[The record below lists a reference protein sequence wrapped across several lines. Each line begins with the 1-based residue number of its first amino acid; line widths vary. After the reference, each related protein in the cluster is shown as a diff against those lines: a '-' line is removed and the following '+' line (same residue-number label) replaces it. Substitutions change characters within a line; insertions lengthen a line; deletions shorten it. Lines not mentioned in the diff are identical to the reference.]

1 MKALSAVL
9 LPALLLLG
17 SVSTVSAQEAK
28 PEKEKADAPEVQPAP
43 LPGQLSESEL
53 GEMLAAVGL
62 KPTKTE
68 QRYDFAFKTSYRGE
82 EWKFSMSAVLS
93 RNGQSMWIMAWL
105 DQIPTTAS
113 EVPRTALL
121 RLLAANDRLGE
132 GKFFAYIPTNKRF
145 VMQRV
150 VANRDMTNKK
160 MMELLQDLASSVAD
174 EYPTWAVAN
183 WTPKAEPAESQQ
195 AEPQIAEGDSGRAV
209 PTNPT
214 AANRVPAAGANKTP
228 ASGAKSTR
236 TSDSSRAL
244 DGKSVN

>member
-17 SVSTVSAQEAK
+17 SVSTVSAQETK
-28 PEKEKADAPEVQPAP
+28 QEKSESPEVQPAP
-43 LPGQLSESEL
+43 LPGQLSEAEL
-53 GEMLAAVGL
+53 GEMLSAVGL

-105 DQIPTTAS
+105 DQIPSTAS

-160 MMELLQDLASSVAD
+160 MMELLQDLAASVAD
-174 EYPTWAVAN
+174 EYPTWAVTN
-183 WTPKAEPAESQQ
+183 WTPKADAAEQQ
-195 AEPQIAEGDSGRAV
+195 VAEGAEAGKDSGRAV

-214 AANRVPAAGANKTP
+214 AANRVPTPAANKTP
-228 ASGAKSTR
+228 ATGAKPTR

-244 DGKSVN
+244 DNKSVN

>member
-17 SVSTVSAQEAK
+17 SVSTVTAQETK
-28 PEKEKADAPEVQPAP
+28 QEKSESPEVQPAP
-43 LPGQLSESEL
+43 LPGQLSEAEL
-53 GEMLAAVGL
+53 GEMLSAVGL

-93 RNGQSMWIMAWL
+93 RNGQSMWVMAWL
-105 DQIPTTAS
+105 DQIPSTAS
-113 EVPRTALL
+113 EVPRTRLL
-121 RLLAANDRLGE
+121 QLLAANDRLGE
-132 GKFFAYIPTNKRF
+132 GKFFAYIPSNKRF

-160 MMELLQDLASSVAD
+160 MMELLQDLAASVAD
-174 EYPTWAVAN
+174 EYPVWAVVN
-183 WTPKAEPAESQQ
+183 WAPKPDAAEQQVADGAE
-195 AEPQIAEGDSGRAV
+195 AGKDSGRAV

-214 AANRVPAAGANKTP
+214 AANRVPTATANKTP
-228 ASGAKSTR
+228 GTAVKPTR

-244 DGKSVN
+244 DNKSVN

>member
-1 MKALSAVL
+1 MKSISAVL

-17 SVSTVSAQEAK
+17 SVSTVSAQEK
-28 PEKEKADAPEVQPAP
+28 TQEKAEAPEVQPAP
-43 LPGQLSESEL
+43 LPGQISEAEL
-53 GEMLAAVGL
+53 GEMLAAIGL

-93 RNGQSMWIMAWL
+93 RNGQSVWIMAWL
-105 DQIPTTAS
+105 DQIPTTSS

-160 MMELLQDLASSVAD
+160 MMEMLQDLASSVAD
-174 EYPTWAVAN
+174 EYPTWAVTN
-183 WTPKAEPAESQQ
+183 WTPKAEQPEQ
-195 AEPQIAEGDSGRAV
+195 AEPQVAEGSDSGRAV
-209 PTNPT
+209 PSNPT
-214 AANRVPAAGANKTP
+214 AANRTP
-228 ASGAKSTR
+228 TPGAKSSNK
-236 TSDSSRAL
+236 TSDASSKF

>member
-17 SVSTVSAQEAK
+17 SVSKASAQETQA
-28 PEKEKADAPEVQPAP
+28 EKTDKAEAPEVQPAP
-43 LPGQLSESEL
+43 LPGQISEEEL
-53 GEMLAAVGL
+53 GQMLAAMGL

-82 EWKFSMSAVLS
+82 EWKYSMSAVLS
-93 RNGQSMWIMAWL
+93 RNGQAIWVMAWL
-105 DQIPTTAS
+105 DQIPQTST

-132 GKFFAYIPTNKRF
+132 GKFFAYIPSNKRF

-150 VANRDMTNKK
+150 VPNQDMTNKK
-160 MMELLQDLASSVAD
+160 MTAMLQDLAAGVAD

-183 WTPKAEPAESQQ
+183 WAPKPDQNDT
-195 AEPQIAEGDSGRAV
+195 QIANEAGSGRAV
-209 PTNPT
+209 PTSPT
-214 AANRVPAAGANKTP
+214 PANRSPEPGTKGQAAPLNNGK
-228 ASGAKSTR
+228 GR
-236 TSDSSRAL
+236 TSDASSKF

>member
-1 MKALSAVL
+1 MRTFSAVM

-17 SVSTVSAQEAK
+17 GGVWSVMAQDD
-28 PEKEKADAPEVQPAP
+28 EKEAPVTP
-43 LPGQLSESEL
+43 LPGQISEPEL
-53 GEMLAAVGL
+53 GEMLAAIGL

-68 QRYDFAFKTSYRGE
+68 QRFDFAFKTSYRGD

-93 RNGQSMWIMAWL
+93 RNGESVWVMAWL
-105 DQIPTTAS
+105 DQIPQTAS

-150 VANRDMTNKK
+150 VTNRDMTNKK
-160 MMELLQDLASSVAD
+160 LMAILQDLAASVAD
-174 EYPTWAVAN
+174 EYPTWAVSN
-183 WTPKAEPAESQQ
+183 WAPKAEE
-195 AEPQIAEGDSGRAV
+195 QIAEGSDSGRAV
-209 PTNPT
+209 PQNPT
-214 AANRVPAAGANKTP
+214 AASRSANSSAQKTQTKTSES
-228 ASGAKSTR
+228 ASKF
-236 TSDSSRAL
+236 